1 MKNLSLAISAV
12 AVIFIMYSCNNTAK
26 QAKNSTSTAGD
37 SMNAYDSATTV
48 HDASD
53 TSSNYSTTFAVK
65 AGAEGMMEVELG
77 TIAQQNAKSA
87 RVKGFGAM
95 MVKDHSK
102 ANKELMA
109 LASSKG
115 ITIPSTM
122 PVEMQNHINEMKKMK
137 GADFDKHYM
146 SMMTD
151 DHKED
156 INLFEKASKNAPD
169 ADLKAFA
176 TKTLPVLSTHLDSAK
191 AIKDA
196 ID

>member
-1 MKNLSLAISAV
+1 MKNLSLSISAV
-12 AVIFIMYSCNNTAK
+12 AVIFTLFSCNSDAK
-26 QAKNSTSTAGD
+26 KSENAVGLAGTP
-37 SMNAYDSATTV
+37 SSYDASTTV

-53 TSSNYSTTFAVK
+53 TSSNFNTTFAVK
-65 AGAEGMMEVELG
+65 AGAGGMMEVELG
-77 TIAQQNAKSA
+77 TIAQQNAKSP

-95 MVKDHSK
+95 MVKDHTK

-109 LASSKG
+109 LATSKG

-156 INLFEKASKNAPD
+156 IDLFEKASKNAPD
-169 ADLKAFA
+169 ADIKAFA
-176 TKTLPVLSTHLDSAK
+176 TKTLPVLNTHLDSAK

-196 ID
+196 VD

>member
-1 MKNLSLAISAV
+1 MKNLSLSISAI
-12 AVIFIMYSCNNTAK
+12 AVIFTMYSCNNEAK
-26 QAKNSTSTAGD
+26 KSENAMSVAGTPH
-37 SMNAYDSATTV
+37 NYDSATTV

-53 TSSNYSTTFAVK
+53 TSSNFSTTFAVK
-65 AGAEGMMEVELG
+65 AGAGGLMEVELG
-77 TIAQQNAKSA
+77 TLAQQVAKSA

-95 MVKDHSK
+95 MVKDHTK
-102 ANKELMA
+102 ANTELMA

-115 ITIPSTM
+115 ITIPSTL
-122 PVEMQNHINEMKKMK
+122 PVDIQNHINEMKKLK

-151 DHKED
+151 DHKETID
-156 INLFEKASKNAPD
+156 LFEKASKNAPD

-176 TKTLPVLSTHLDSAK
+176 TKTLPVLNLHLDSAK